1 MRGPNVDYYNSGL
14 SKTKQNH
21 FGGGGGGGVFHEVSC
36 AYKWETTRNTFA

>member
-14 SKTKQNH
+14 SKIKQNQ
-21 FGGGGGGGVFHEVSC
+21 FGGEKKVFHEASS

>member
-21 FGGGGGGGVFHEVSC
+21 FGGKQKKVFYEVSS
-36 AYKWETTRNTFA
+36 AYKSETTRNTLA